1 MINVGIIGCG
11 FVGGA
16 LKDWL
21 EHNNPECKLFIS
33 DPAKGYNDDLSQI
46 DIAFL
51 QIHVPTED
59 DGTQDLRLMKE
70 LISKLP
76 DVPVFVRTTILPG
89 TSDMLSK
96 ETGHKVHYMPEF
108 LTERTHIEDFKK
120 QTMVFTVA
128 QYLEGDQAIDMVFR
142 LQPVD
147 RSTVTELETL
157 TIPTSAGAVP
167 LSQVAR
173 LSYESENGMIWRR
186 NLLPTI
192 TVCGGIGEGVTGNDI
207 TQQVY
212 DDLADLRQNLPNG
225 VTIEIGGSLEDSAKT
240 LGYLLEP
247 VPVMLLLMMILLMLQ
262 LKDIRKL
269 FIILCT
275 APLGV
280 TGVMLGLIIFNAPL
294 GFMAELGILALTGI
308 IIRNSVVL
316 IDQID
321 LHLQAGKSPW
331 ESVLESAI
339 VRFRPIMLA
348 ALTTIL
354 GLIPMFTS
362 PFWNSM
368 AVAIACGLSAATLL
382 TLIVLPVIYA
392 AVFKIKPE

>member
-1 MINVGIIGCG
+1 MTMTRFDWMEQN
-11 FVGGA
+11 GA
-16 LKDWL
+16 A
-21 EHNNPECKLFIS
+21 KLTIDNDKLRQMGLSRKEVATALQAEIS
-33 DPAKGYNDDLSQI
+33 GY
-46 DIAFL
+46 
-51 QIHVPTED
+51 
-59 DGTQDLRLMKE
+59 
-70 LISKLP
+70 
-76 DVPVFVRTTILPG
+76 
-89 TSDMLSK
+89 
-96 ETGHKVHYMPEF
+96 
-108 LTERTHIEDFKK
+108 
-120 QTMVFTVA
+120 TVA

-212 DDLADLRQNLPNG
+212 DDLAELRQNLPNG

-321 LHLQAGKSPW
+321 LHLQAGRSPW